1 MALKAEDL
9 HLQELIDFSEGNLNL
24 QGRRLVLH
32 SIHAFGQFR
41 KDLLDMLGPEHTR
54 RVFTRFGFFWGQAD
68 AAALKR
74 ILDWDDPLELI
85 RAGFKMQNLEG
96 IATPEIKRLEID
108 SENDRVNIEI
118 VWRDSGEAEEHLV
131 EVGWAEEPICWKL
144 VGFASGLVS
153 FCLGKSIYF
162 IEKECRAK
170 GDDFCFAVGR
180 DQASWGEELKPHLQY
195 FEAEDIKGN
204 VENLTKELKKKMKEL
219 AQQRKE
225 LKIWKRKGLASFAEV
240 RSKALE
246 QVLDV
251 SERVAKF
258 DSSVLITGET
268 GVGKEVMARFIHENS
283 PRANGAFVT
292 INCAALPE
300 TLLESELFGHKAGS
314 FTGASHDRSGL
325 LEQAEKGTIFLDEI
339 GDVSPTIQLKI
350 LRVLQEKEIL
360 RVGENK
366 PRKVD
371 VRIIAA
377 TNRNLD
383 KGVEEGKFR
392 DDLLYRLRVIEIE
405 IPPLRERREDIL
417 PLVRYFITRLSK
429 KLNLPNLRLD
439 PSCVNYLQHY
449 AWPGNVRELENA
461 IERAAVLS
469 PDGVMLPEFLPPHIQ
484 KQVSA
489 GQAEGDPLQKSLD
502 QVEQEYIRQ
511 VLQATGNNQTH
522 AARILGISP
531 STLWRKLKKR
541 N

>member
-1 MALKAEDL
+1 MKAEDL

-108 SENDRVNIEI
+108 SENNRVDIEV

-153 FCLGKSIYF
+153 FCLGKSVYF

-170 GDDFCFAVGR
+170 GDDFCLAVGK
-180 DQASWGEELKPHLQY
+180 DQASWGEELKPYLQY
-195 FEAEDIKGN
+195 FEAEDIKSN

-283 PRANGAFVT
+283 PRANRAFVT

-339 GDVSPTIQLKI
+339 GDISPAIQLKI

-377 TNRNLD
+377 TNRDLD

-417 PLVRYFITRLSK
+417 PLVRYFTIRLSK

-469 PDGVMLPEFLPPHIQ
+469 PDGVMLPEYLPPHIQ
-484 KQVSA
+484 KQVSVD
-489 GQAEGDPLQKSLD
+489 QAEGGPLQKSLE
-502 QVEQEYIRQ
+502 QVEQDYIRR

-531 STLWRKLKKR
+531 STLWRKLKKE